1 MFCSFASNHVVET
14 HIQSNAV
21 LRLSVVIKVVA
32 EQPFRGVPRST
43 PLSHAIGELFEGCYK
58 QDEARGAF
66 NTPYGT
72 CVDSTRRRNAS
83 DTHISGNFSGS
94 LLREAD
100 FQNEFLVR
108 TLTNGSNESE
118 YTESGVT
125 HETGTGNES
134 HSASSQSITPTTRL
148 LCPISFQPFIAFKGL
163 YCTSTDDHDSC
174 IIADAPPRSPT
185 GLIASP
191 YIPPIQDGGN
201 SSIDDPKTLSSSSVN
216 HDISDSNQNT
226 ITQSLIHG
234 DIQNSSVTDQTRF
247 SNHDYFAVQ
256 DRKTL
261 EGNSKDPFLFGKES
275 SPHRGLCLGNMD
287 HDDQINT
294 TCEGSTVFQCHIG
307 PDVCPTASPTG
318 VHFNSRNYNPQL
330 SYDPRVHKMD
340 QLGNL
345 FLPCMKGDS
354 HDLLADSLRTIS
366 HQSHVKDTCG
376 TLSKIS
382 RSSYINPKQV
392 SLTLPFT
399 DSLKTFQVRRPYVL
413 ENEIQSHPNYTYDH
427 NGSSLRDFEMQSN
440 YNTDAEVSPISPPPL
455 TSLTQQF
462 FLPTKGNNI
471 DSDIIPTRKRR
482 DISISPNIS
491 SSTIIDPSK
500 CEFRGIA
507 GALIGDCSLTEFLV
521 LPVNDNESCKSK
533 KKLTISRANLKAAKF
548 SLCGRKSVRPSAQC
562 QTRESRTSHGHL
574 NDQPLKFPL
583 DISLKAKTTQEKK
596 DLRQS
601 VAISLLGVLLS
612 QVSQDKLVLVSS
624 FTKHAITMALKSI
637 VVIILLATIFIIE
650 GARTDKKSL
659 KTIIWYDCI

>member
-1 MFCSFASNHVVET
+1 MYLLCSFASNHVVET
-14 HIQSNAV
+14 HIQNNAV
-21 LRLSVVIKVVA
+21 LKLSVVIKVVA

-58 QDEARGAF
+58 QDEARGVF

-83 DTHISGNFSGS
+83 DTHISGS

-125 HETGTGNES
+125 HETGNGNES

-174 IIADAPPRSPT
+174 IIAEAPPRSPT

-201 SSIDDPKTLSSSSVN
+201 SSVDDPKILSSSSLN
-216 HDISDSNQNT
+216 HDISDSCQDTT
-226 ITQSLIHG
+226 IHSSIHG
-234 DIQNSSVTDQTRF
+234 NIQNSSCTDQTRF
-247 SNHDYFAVQ
+247 GNHDYFAVQ
-256 DRKTL
+256 ERKTL
-261 EGNSKDPFLFGKES
+261 EENSNDLSMLAKES
-275 SPHRGLCLGNMD
+275 SPHRGLCIGDMH

-294 TCEGSTVFQCHIG
+294 TCEGSTIFHCHIG
-307 PDVCPTASPTG
+307 PDICPTASPTG
-318 VHFNSRNYNPQL
+318 VHFHSRNFNPQFC
-330 SYDPRVHKMD
+330 YDPRVHKMD

-345 FLPCMKGDS
+345 FLPCMKDDS

-366 HQSHVKDTCG
+366 HQSHVNDTCG
-376 TLSKIS
+376 SLSKIS

-399 DSLKTFQVRRPYVL
+399 DSSKTLQVRRPYAL
-413 ENEIQSHPNYTYDH
+413 ANEIQSHPNYSYDH
-427 NGSSLRDFEMQSN
+427 NGCSLRDFEMQSN
-440 YNTDAEVSPISPPPL
+440 YNTDAELSPISPPPL

-462 FLPTKGNNI
+462 LLASKGNKT

-482 DISISPNIS
+482 DISASPNIS
-491 SSTIIDPSK
+491 SSTSIDPNK
-500 CEFRGIA
+500 CEVQGVV
-507 GALIGDCSLTEFLV
+507 GASIDDRFLTEFLV
-521 LPVNDNESCKSK
+521 LPVTDNESCKSK
-533 KKLTISRANLKAAKF
+533 KKLTISKASLKPAKF
-548 SLCGRKSVRPSAQC
+548 SLRGRKSVRSSAQC
-562 QTRESRTSHGHL
+562 QTRQSRNSYGHL
-574 NDQPLKFPL
+574 NYQSSKFPQG
-583 DISLKAKTTQEKK
+583 ISLKAKSTEEKK

-612 QVSQDKLVLVSS
+612 QVSKGTLVLVSS
-624 FTKHAITMALKSI
+624 FSKHAITMTLKSI
-637 VVIILLATIFIIE
+637 SVIIVLATIFIIE
-650 GARTDKKSL
+650 EVRIGKKSL